1 MRKNLLP
8 KLRKKQGKPQKYSQ
22 TKIRQQQMTPLGGHL
37 PLVLKKFQN
46 LMMRKVMY
54 QLPLMV
60 VVQQELVQ

>member
-1 MRKNLLP
+1 MLENRVFG
-8 KLRKKQGKPQKYSQ
+8 QAV
-22 TKIRQQQMTPLGGHL
+22 GGHL